1 MNTITRNL
9 GRLIVGAIV
18 VAVSACAY
26 PTTSTT
32 QGGTSSA
39 VYFEAFPETAEVYVD
54 GSYVGSASQFDGSGQ
69 TLAVPTGT
77 HAVLIRSNGTVLF
90 DKKVYVGRD
99 SALKISQ

>member
-1 MNTITRNL
+1 M
-9 GRLIVGAIV
+9 GATSLLLV
-18 VAVSACAY
+18 ACAY

-39 VYFEAFPETAEVYVD
+39 IYFEAFPETAEVFVD
-54 GSYVGSASQFDGSGQ
+54 GEFVGSVSQFDGSKQ

-77 HAVLIRSNGTVLF
+77 HAVLIRSNGTVLY